1 MTKSGREEA
10 VAVIVVVAVAGKG
23 SGAGGGAD
31 GAGITGTLLP
41 SAEITDVAGDGVVV
55 ELVNVAVVGVSR
67 SLTAEGVVL
76 LATTTVGGTEV
87 EVSRWC
93 SSEVLLL
100 PLLLLLGTFDDD
112 EEEDDS
118 SSDGG
123 VTMAGGSDGGEMV
136 TDDSP
141 TTKLVV
147 EVFR

>member
-31 GAGITGTLLP
+31 GAGITGTLPP
-41 SAEITDVAGDGVVV
+41 SAEMTDVAGDGVVV
-55 ELVNVAVVGVSR
+55 ELVNVAVAVVSW

-93 SSEVLLL
+93 SSEVLL
-100 PLLLLLGTFDDD
+100 PLLLLPSTFDDD

-123 VTMAGGSDGGEMV
+123 VTMAVGRDGGEMV

>member
-31 GAGITGTLLP
+31 GAGITGTLPP
-41 SAEITDVAGDGVVV
+41 SAEMTDVAGDVV
-55 ELVNVAVVGVSR
+55 ELVNVAVAVVSW

-93 SSEVLLL
+93 SSEVLL

-112 EEEDDS
+112 DEEDDS

-123 VTMAGGSDGGEMV
+123 VTMAVGSDGGEMV

>member
-31 GAGITGTLLP
+31 GAGITGTLPP
-41 SAEITDVAGDGVVV
+41 SAEMTDVAGDGVVV
-55 ELVNVAVVGVSR
+55 ELVNVAVAVVSW

-76 LATTTVGGTEV
+76 LATTATVGGTEV

-93 SSEVLLL
+93 SSEVLL

-112 EEEDDS
+112 DEEDDS

-123 VTMAGGSDGGEMV
+123 VTMAVGSDGGEMV
-136 TDDSP
+136 TDDLP
-141 TTKLVV
+141 TTMLVV